1 MIKLQFTNQEAS
13 KIYNNELP
21 KYETSG
27 AVGFDIR
34 TIETKYIN
42 PNSRLLFKTGLKI
55 QMPDDVNIEARF
67 KNEIKFINHR
77 FELQIR
83 TRSGFAIKNGIV
95 VLNSPGTID
104 ADYRQEIGV
113 IIFNSSSDR
122 QLIESGTR
130 IAQGVFN
137 LVPIPTFELGV
148 VEENSRGGFGSTGT
162 N

>member
-34 TIETKYIN
+34 SVETKYIN
-42 PNSRLLFKTGLKI
+42 PHSRLLFKTGLKI
-55 QMPDDVNIEARF
+55 QMPDDVNIETRF

-83 TRSGFAIKNGIV
+83 TRSGFAIKNGII

-113 IIFNSSSDR
+113 IIFNSSNDR

-137 LVPIPTFELGV
+137 LVPIPTFELGT
-148 VEENSRGGFGSTGT
+148 VEENGRGGFGSTGT

>member
-42 PNSRLLFKTGLKI
+42 SNSRLLFKTGLKI
-55 QMPDDVNIEARF
+55 QMSDDVNIETRF